1 MAFVDTTTKIF
12 VEKFPRAILLGTN
25 YGGTQ
30 VFRLLGWARFDE
42 IDG

>member
-12 VEKFPRAILLGTN
+12 VEKFPRAILLRDELRR
-25 YGGTQ
+25 YQ